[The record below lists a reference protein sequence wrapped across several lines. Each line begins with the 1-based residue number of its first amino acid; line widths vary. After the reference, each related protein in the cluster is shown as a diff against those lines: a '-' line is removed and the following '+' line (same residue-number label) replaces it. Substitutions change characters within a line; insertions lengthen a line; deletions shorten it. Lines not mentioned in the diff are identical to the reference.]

1 MGGARRHPQP
11 APTIGKAP
19 SHPGGA
25 HSHSDPPRCEP
36 SSGFPTIPLPG
47 VGETIRAL
55 RGISETGHTC
65 RVGCGQNSNPGP
77 SHCQVT
83 SILMSEIYWMY
94 MQGKQGLRHTDFNS
108 WRRFEGRGDQGFAN
122 RIFSAFTTIG
132 SQSPLPSS
140 TTGQLASPISLR
152 EGKHAAG
159 PSPWARVRLVPCLPQ
174 IRSGPSTC

>member
-83 SILMSEIYWMY
+83 AILMSEIYWMY
-94 MQGKQGLRHTDFNS
+94 MQGKQGLRHTDFNN
-108 WRRFEGRGDQGFAN
+108 WRRFEGGGIEALQTESSVPLLP
-122 RIFSAFTTIG
+122 SAPNP
-132 SQSPLPSS
+132 SCLPARQVSSPLLLVYVRGSMRLDPR
-140 TTGQLASPISLR
+140 P
-152 EGKHAAG
+152 G
-159 PSPWARVRLVPCLPQ
+159 P
-174 IRSGPSTC
+174 G